1 MDVLK
6 DTIKDTYDKLAS
18 TYKEN
23 LDVANPYNSY
33 YERPAMMEMVPKKL
47 EGKSILDAGCA
58 AGWYTSQFVE
68 RGANVTAIDVSY
80 EMVKA
85 AKESM
90 GEKAT
95 FLCHDLQEV
104 LPFEDHTFDVIVS
117 SLTLHYLEN
126 WNQVF
131 QEFRR
136 VLKPGGEF
144 IYSIHH
150 PFMDFTKF
158 TCKNYFEKQLLLDTW
173 VKPNITIEVEFFRRS
188 LQDVINETTNYFM
201 LEKMVEPRP
210 VEKMKEVNEKSY
222 YYLNTN
228 PHFLIVKAVNK

>member
-1 MDVLK
+1 MK
-6 DTIKDTYDKLAS
+6 DSIKDTYDKLAS

-23 LDVANPYNSY
+23 LDFANPYNSY
-33 YERPAMMEMVPKKL
+33 YERPAMMELISKEL
-47 EGKSILDAGCA
+47 EGKKILDAGCA
-58 AGWYTSQFVE
+58 AGWYTSQFIG
-68 RGANVTAIDVSY
+68 RGANVTAIDVSP

-85 AKESM
+85 AKEYI
-90 GEKAT
+90 GEEAT
-95 FLCHDLQEV
+95 FLCHDLQET
-104 LPFEDHTFDVIVS
+104 LPFEDNTYDVIVS

-136 VLKPGGEF
+136 VLKPGGEL

-158 TCKNYFEKQLLLDTW
+158 PCESYFEKHLLIDTW

-188 LQDVINETTNYFM
+188 LQDIINETTNYFV
-201 LEKMVEPRP
+201 LEEIVEPKA
-210 VEKMKEVNEKSY
+210 VEKMKEVDEKSY

-228 PHFLIVKAVNK
+228 PHFLIIKATNK

>member
-1 MDVLK
+1 MK
-6 DTIKDTYDKLAS
+6 DSIKDTYDKLAS

-23 LDVANPYNSY
+23 LDFANPYNSY
-33 YERPAMMEMVPKKL
+33 YERPAMMELIPKEL
-47 EGKSILDAGCA
+47 EGKKILDAGCA
-58 AGWYTSQFVE
+58 AGWYTSQFIG
-68 RGANVTAIDVSY
+68 RGANVTAIDVSP

-85 AKESM
+85 AKENI
-90 GEKAT
+90 GEEAT
-95 FLCHDLQEV
+95 FLCHDLQET
-104 LPFEDHTFDVIVS
+104 LPFEDNTYDVIVS

-136 VLKPGGEF
+136 VLKPGGEL

-158 TCKNYFEKQLLLDTW
+158 PCKNYFEKQLLIDTW
-173 VKPNITIEVEFFRRS
+173 VKPNITIEVKFFRRS
-188 LQDVINETTNYFM
+188 LQDILNETTNYFV
-201 LEKMVEPRP
+201 LEEIVEPKAI
-210 VEKMKEVNEKSY
+210 EKMKEVDEKSY

-228 PHFLIVKAVNK
+228 PHFLIIKATNK

>member
-1 MDVLK
+1 MK
-6 DTIKDTYDKLAS
+6 DSIKDTYDKLAS

-23 LDVANPYNSY
+23 LDFANPYNSY
-33 YERPAMMEMVPKKL
+33 YERPAMMELIPKEL
-47 EGKSILDAGCA
+47 EGKKILDAGCA
-58 AGWYTSQFVE
+58 AGWYTSQFIG
-68 RGANVTAIDVSY
+68 RGANVTAIDVSP

-85 AKESM
+85 AKENI
-90 GEKAT
+90 GEEAT
-95 FLCHDLQEV
+95 FLCHDLQET
-104 LPFEDHTFDVIVS
+104 LPFENNTYDVIVS

-136 VLKPGGEF
+136 VLKPGGEL

-158 TCKNYFEKQLLLDTW
+158 PCKNYFEKQLLIDTW
-173 VKPNITIEVEFFRRS
+173 VKPNITIEVKFFRRS
-188 LQDVINETTNYFM
+188 LQDILNETTNYFV
-201 LEKMVEPRP
+201 LEEIVEPKAI
-210 VEKMKEVNEKSY
+210 EKMKEVDEKSY

-228 PHFLIVKAVNK
+228 PHFLIIKATNK